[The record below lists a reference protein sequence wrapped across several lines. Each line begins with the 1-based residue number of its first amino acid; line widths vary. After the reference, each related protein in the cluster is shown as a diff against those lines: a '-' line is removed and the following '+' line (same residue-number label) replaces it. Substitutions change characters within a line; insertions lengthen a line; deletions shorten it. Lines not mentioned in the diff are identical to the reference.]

1 MPQTP
6 GSFTAQ
12 KWHLIILLVVA
23 SLLSSCSSIQ
33 FAYNNID
40 YWIRWKLHDYV
51 DLNSQQELEFQGA
64 LNSFFHWHRQTQ
76 LPKYANFLTQLA
88 DKVDQGQ
95 LEDPQL
101 GPAEDE
107 VRHFISSASNNAF
120 NLILPIAAQLTPQQI
135 DRLQHNLI
143 KKQKKTL
150 EKWQRSPWK
159 VQRRRDRQI
168 RKESRRWLGSL
179 TDQQKQLIAA
189 WVKQVEYNPV
199 LRNEQQQIWQ
209 SHAIELLRQKPDGY
223 LEKLRSLLENPEQLW
238 TDEYRKAQEQR
249 KIQARE
255 LGEEILSSTSP
266 TQRRHLSKTLRD
278 YAQDFRTL
286 SSE

>member
-6 GSFTAQ
+6 GSCTTQ
-12 KWHLIILLVVA
+12 KWRLIILLVVA

-40 YWIRWKLHDYV
+40 YWIRWKLRDYV

-76 LPKYANFLTQLA
+76 LPKYADFLSQLA

-95 LEDPQL
+95 LENPQL
-101 GPAEDE
+101 APVEKE
-107 VRHFISSASNNAF
+107 VYHFIESASNNAF
-120 NLILPIAAQLTPQQI
+120 NLMLPIVAQLTPQQI
-135 DRLQHNLI
+135 DRLQHNLA
-143 KKQKKTL
+143 KKQQKTL

-159 VQRRRDRQI
+159 IQRHRDRQI
-168 RKESRRWLGSL
+168 RRESRRWLGSL
-179 TDQQKQLIAA
+179 TEQQKQLIAA

-199 LRNEQQQIWQ
+199 LRNEQHMIWQ
-209 SHAIELLRQKPDGY
+209 QHAIELLRQKPDGY
-223 LEKLRSLLENPEQLW
+223 QQQLRGLLENPDQLW
-238 TDEYRKAQEQR
+238 SDEYRKAQEQR
-249 KIQARE
+249 KTQARE
-255 LGEEILSSTSP
+255 LGEQILSSTSP

-278 YAQDFRTL
+278 YAQDFRSL
-286 SSE
+286 ASQ

>member
-209 SHAIELLRQKPDGY
+209 SHAIELLRQKPDRY